1 MFLVIPRMRVRWLR
15 IEKRIGANSALED
28 IAASV
33 VMAGDFVIRLEDVN
47 YSIRKM
53 RNRVNSY
60 RPAPQDQGRGHGRGG
75 YQGHRGRG
83 RGRGG
88 GARGRGGMMGFHG

>member
-1 MFLVIPRMRVRWLR
+1 MRVRWLR

-60 RPAPQDQGRGHGRGG
+60 RPAPQGQGQGYGHGRGRGG
-75 YQGHRGRG
+75 YRGGRGRG